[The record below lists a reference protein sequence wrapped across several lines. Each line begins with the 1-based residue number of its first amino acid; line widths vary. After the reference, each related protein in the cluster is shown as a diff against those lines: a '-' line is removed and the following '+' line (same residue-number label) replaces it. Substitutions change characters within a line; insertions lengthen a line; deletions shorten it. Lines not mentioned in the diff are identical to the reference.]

1 MNNQTVMQQILHNR
15 LKEWVAANEDN
26 LLPLYEQDGGVQ
38 VDSVGDTEHLVFML
52 DDDETAFEAVF
63 IRSEGSELY
72 DTIYIYEYECAEVEW
87 ESWCS
92 ELIGFIDDSAAAKQ
106 TLAQKMD
113 VRVFLEDNDSEE
125 ADSAYQI

>member
-1 MNNQTVMQQILHNR
+1 MQQILHNR

-63 IRSEGSELY
+63 LRTEDSELY
-72 DTIYIYEYECAEVEW
+72 DTIYIYEYDCVEVEW
-87 ESWCS
+87 NSWCA
-92 ELIGFIDDSAAAKQ
+92 ELIQFIDGSAAAKQ
-106 TLAQKMD
+106 TLAAKMD
-113 VRVFLEDNDSEE
+113 VRVFLEDNDGEE
-125 ADSAYQI
+125 ADSAYKI